1 VSNSV
6 TADEVLRYLGE
17 VDYPAD
23 KDTLVTAAERAGA
36 SPEVVRALRAIPPSV
51 DYRNDDE
58 VVRSLRLDPAPSRDP
73 GTAAQQARY
82 DSKPGIAETS
92 RDIQEDRVKGEDR
105 RTV

>member
-1 VSNSV
+1 VSDSV
-6 TADEVLRYLGE
+6 TAQEVLGHLVD

-23 KDTLVTAAERAGA
+23 KYALVAAAEAHGA
-36 SPEVVRALRAIPPSV
+36 STEVVRALRAIPPSV
-51 DYRNDDE
+51 GYRNDDE
-58 VVRSLRLDPAPSRDP
+58 VVRSLRLDPAPGRDA

-92 RDIQEDRVKGEDR
+92 RDPQQDRVRGEDR

>member
-1 VSNSV
+1 VSDSV
-6 TADEVLRYLGE
+6 TADEVVRCLGE

-23 KDTLVTAAERAGA
+23 KDTLLAAAERAGA
-36 SPEVVRALRAIPPSV
+36 SPGVVRALRAIPPSV

-58 VVRSLRLDPAPSRDP
+58 VVRSLRLDPAPGRDP
-73 GTAAQQARY
+73 GAAAQQARY

-92 RDIQEDRVKGEDR
+92 RDPQEGRITGEDR

>member
-1 VSNSV
+1 VSDSV
-6 TADEVLRYLGE
+6 TADEVIRCLGE

-23 KDTLVTAAERAGA
+23 KDALVAAAERAGA

-58 VVRSLRLDPAPSRDP
+58 VVRSLRLDPAPGRDP
-73 GTAAQQARY
+73 DTAAQQARY
-82 DSKPGIAETS
+82 DSKPGVAETS
-92 RDIQEDRVKGEDR
+92 RDPQDDRVKGEDR